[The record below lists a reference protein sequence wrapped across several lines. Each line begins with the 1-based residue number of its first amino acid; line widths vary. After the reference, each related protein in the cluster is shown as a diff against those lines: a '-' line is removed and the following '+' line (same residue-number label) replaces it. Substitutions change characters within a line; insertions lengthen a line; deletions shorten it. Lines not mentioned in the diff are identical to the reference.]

1 MSYSK
6 PEQMSDQE
14 FYISVEQVYANIP
27 KSGQIAMTEK
37 LCYKGSDSCFA
48 MQSPISASSHP
59 LLVLR
64 QQQLASTGISLVIF
78 FHVFV
83 NILLIA
89 LMDLQVSYSPR
100 VHSVAHM
107 LLVTEAQGGDAGQ
120 YRCTA
125 RNEVFFLLV

>member
-1 MSYSK
+1 
-6 PEQMSDQE
+6 
-14 FYISVEQVYANIP
+14 
-27 KSGQIAMTEK
+27 MTEK

-83 NILLIA
+83 IVLLIA

-125 RNEVFFLLV
+125 RNEVFCFHLLLTLACLTSQVEIAMTKMFTTRLKSAFCFYYI